1 METAEMHLLKSS
13 VVVVKMSETSVS
25 KMEKEWFQSLKLE
38 EAKSLISG
46 DGEDLIQVELVY
58 LLVNH

>member
-1 METAEMHLLKSS
+1 MHLLKSS